1 MDMPG
6 LGVRCAMPVA
16 ALAPSGGC
24 TTGAVIGGGGTIVGG
39 SSPVL
44 GMAANCATGAGV
56 VG

>member
-16 ALAPSGGC
+16 ALAPSEGC
-24 TTGAVIGGGGTIVGG
+24 TTGAVIGGGGTMVGG